1 MVKVGVGIA
10 LLLIIFSSLA
20 FSASD
25 SATTT
30 VSWSVLPFATLSI
43 AGEEGSGDAVV
54 STFALPQPS
63 AADLNRGYIEVERAL
78 TLIAVSNTN
87 WRLTVRSD
95 DPDLG
100 RSYDGSYVKP
110 LGDFQLRT
118 AGGEYRSIS
127 NGEQVLMTGRHGRYE
142 LGIDYRI
149 RFHSGY
155 RPGDYR
161 VTLIYTITT
170 D

>member
-63 AADLNRGYIEVERAL
+63 AADLKRGYIEVERAL
-78 TLIAVSNTN
+78 TLVAVSNTG
-87 WRLTVRSD
+87 WQLIVRTD
-95 DPDLG
+95 DPNLG
-100 RSYDGSYVKP
+100 QSYDGTYIKP
-110 LGDFQLRT
+110 LDDFQLR
-118 AGGEYRSIS
+118 ARGGEYRSLS
-127 NGEQVLMTGRHGRYE
+127 HRAQVLKSGTNGRYE
-142 LGIDYRI
+142 LEIDYRI
-149 RFHSGY
+149 RFHPAY

-161 VTLIYTITT
+161 VTLTYTITT